1 MLISLEIPE
10 VRSMGGYLKRH
21 EQFVNEALEKKEDVD
36 WEWLKEY
43 HKTQIQFLQH
53 ERLIHLLVTLAFALF
68 FLATVLFATSFEK
81 PVILLVSLLV
91 LVLLV
96 PYIAHYY
103 KLENGVQR
111 WYELYNK
118 IDEICRKKE

>member
-1 MLISLEIPE
+1 MED
-10 VRSMGGYLKRH
+10 YLKKH
-21 EQFVNEALEKKEDVD
+21 EQFVVEKLKKEEAVD
-36 WEWLKEY
+36 WEWLKNY

-68 FLATVLFATSFEK
+68 FIVTILFAVSFEK

-91 LVLLV
+91 LALLA
-96 PYIAHYY
+96 PYIAHYF

-111 WYELYNK
+111 WYELYNRM
-118 IDEICRKKE
+118 DEICRSKEKI